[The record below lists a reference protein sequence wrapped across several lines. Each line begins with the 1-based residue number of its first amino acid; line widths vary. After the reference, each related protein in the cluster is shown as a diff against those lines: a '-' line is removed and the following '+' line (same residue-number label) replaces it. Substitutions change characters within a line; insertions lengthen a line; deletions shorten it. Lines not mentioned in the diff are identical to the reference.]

1 MFNQVLG
8 KFSPAWKRACT
19 DLYPQMEDAELQIS
33 ANSNRRGLTKD
44 KLKEIKGKAV
54 RKLDTVACQ
63 FIRRQRVLSDFFPVL
78 FFFFFFKKKLGECFH
93 YFSLALCASSV
104 IQSCPTLCDPM
115 DYSLPGPSV
124 LGISQARILECMAIP
139 FSRGSS

>member
-1 MFNQVLG
+1 MLNQVLG

-33 ANSNRRGLTKD
+33 ANSNRRGLTKE

-63 FIRRQRVLSDFFPVL
+63 FIRRQRALNDFIPVL
-78 FFFFFFKKKLGECFH
+78 FFFFFFSKKKKTGLML
-93 YFSLALCASSV
+93 SLF
-104 IQSCPTLCDPM
+104 QF
-115 DYSLPGPSV
+115 GPVCELSHSV
-124 LGISQARILECMAIP
+124 L
-139 FSRGSS
+139 SSSLQSHGL

>member
-63 FIRRQRVLSDFFPVL
+63 FIRRQRVLSDFIPVL
-78 FFFFFFKKKLGECFH
+78 FFFFFQKKIGLML
-93 YFSLALCASSV
+93 SLF
-104 IQSCPTLCDPM
+104 QF
-115 DYSLPGPSV
+115 GPVCELSHSV
-124 LGISQARILECMAIP
+124 LSNSL
-139 FSRGSS
+139 